1 MIGSRGNTVLQRG
14 KMESFLYNE
23 VLAIRRDGLL
33 LSLLPGSIGK
43 VRLYVVGLHVDRI
56 LLPWAPYVS
65 SG

>member
-1 MIGSRGNTVLQRG
+1 MIGSRGNTVLERG

-23 VLAIRRDGLL
+23 VLAIRRGGLLL

-43 VRLYVVGLHVDRI
+43 VRLYVVGLRVDRL

-65 SG
+65 